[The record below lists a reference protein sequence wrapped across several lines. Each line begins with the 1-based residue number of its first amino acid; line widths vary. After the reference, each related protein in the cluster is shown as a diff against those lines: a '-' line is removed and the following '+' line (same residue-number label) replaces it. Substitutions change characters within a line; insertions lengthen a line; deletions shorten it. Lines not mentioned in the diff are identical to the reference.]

1 MDCKNYIWVLGDESL
16 FVPEPECNFDN
27 PRRIENKKFTLLK
40 FQDMNFWV
48 KLLNFGGLVLE
59 LLVKYASCLSDKSL
73 ILQKPKCNS
82 DNPPRIEGKDI
93 VYQKFVV
100 MEVQVIIL
108 VKFF

>member
-40 FQDMNFWV
+40 FQDMNFGV
-48 KLLNFGGLVLE
+48 KHSSFGSLVLE
-59 LLVKYASCLSDKSL
+59 LYVSCLSDESL